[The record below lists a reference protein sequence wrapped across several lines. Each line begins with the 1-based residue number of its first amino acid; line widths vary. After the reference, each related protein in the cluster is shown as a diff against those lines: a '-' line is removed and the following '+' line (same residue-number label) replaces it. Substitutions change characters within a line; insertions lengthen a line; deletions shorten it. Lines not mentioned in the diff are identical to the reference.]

1 MTIRSGVKMYG
12 NNQGTDVPTI
22 PSNNPSM
29 IPIVR
34 RDLRSNWACH
44 ENFEKE
50 EMIRNYRLI

>member
-22 PSNNPSM
+22 PNNIPSM
-29 IPIVR
+29 TPIVR

-44 ENFEKE
+44 ENLKKKK
-50 EMIRNYRLI
+50 

>member
-1 MTIRSGVKMYG
+1 MYG